1 MFVCCCCD
9 LSPHQA
15 LNGGTLVEY
24 YLDEDDAWAL
34 PVAEVERALAAAR
47 GRGTDVRAMAVINPG
62 NPVGNIMDVEN
73 MREVSQSVRPV
84 RYIWRWRGSGGGGGG
99 LLLAFAF
106 AWALAAA
113 AADAA
118 AAAAAA
124 AAAPALEINGVDNAR
139 PFRFVGGRRRMLPPF
154 AI

>member
-9 LSPHQA
+9 LSSHQA

-34 PVAEVERALAAAR
+34 PVAEVERALAEAR

-73 MREVSQSVRPV
+73 MREVSQSVRHTV
-84 RYIWRWRGSGGGGGG
+84 RYIGRWRGSGGGG

-106 AWALAAA
+106 AWAPAAA